1 MSFLF
6 IKYYAC
12 SIVCFIISIKLL
24 FIFKNKTLRNVFLDN
39 DRKRRLIILDHT
51 QIEAFLAIVNY
62 GTITKAAEKLYITQ
76 PALGKRISTLEK
88 EVGFKLIRRQ
98 RGVRNV
104 ELTDKGRE
112 FITIANR
119 YETISADT
127 ERLKYKTIKRILRI
141 LASDGPHSFT
151 LHDMYK
157 NFAQKNKS
165 ISLKINTAT
174 YKDCYRQVQEKKA
187 DIAFPGINL
196 YFKDVLSVPFYD
208 EKMYFVCRKD
218 SDYPSFV
225 DPRKLDVAD
234 CIYTPYST
242 EYTTW
247 FNYWFQ
253 DHQRAFIETHFI
265 TQAED
270 FLCSFHN
277 KIWTIAPASIVS
289 KIIQNP
295 LLMKVELTDNPPLRT
310 IYLVKRIDHNSEE
323 ISNFIAYVKDYF
335 SDDSDIHLRLQE
347 NSTDI

>member
-1 MSFLF
+1 ML
-6 IKYYAC
+6 
-12 SIVCFIISIKLL
+12 
-24 FIFKNKTLRNVFLDN
+24 
-39 DRKRRLIILDHT
+39 ILDKS

-62 GTITKAAEKLYITQ
+62 GTITKAAEKLFITQ

-88 EVGFKLIRRQ
+88 EIGFKLIRRQ
-98 RGVRNV
+98 RGVRNI

-112 FITIANR
+112 FINIANQ
-119 YETISADT
+119 YETLSADT
-127 ERLKYKTIKRILRI
+127 ERLKFKTIKKTLRI

-151 LHDMYK
+151 LHEMYK
-157 NFAQKNKS
+157 TFAQKNKS
-165 ISLKINTAT
+165 ISLKINTTT

-218 SDYPSFV
+218 SHYANIV

-242 EYTTW
+242 EYATW

-289 KIIQNP
+289 KIIKNP
-295 LLMKVELTDNPPLRT
+295 LLRTIELTDNPPLRT

-323 ISNFIAYVKDYF
+323 INNFIAYATEYF
-335 SDDSDIHLRLQE
+335 HEDSDIHLRL
-347 NSTDI
+347 